1 MVDWRRRRRHTGFNN
16 GGTGTFLYATRWPDR
31 LAAAAPLMGA
41 GHLFF
46 AQSGQDAL
54 LANATRL
61 PMLFIHGD
69 KDEVIAVRATR
80 ETVKAL
86 RKRDPAAPVE
96 EVILPGRGHDV
107 RLRTDDG
114 RTLAFFEKQ
123 QRDPFPRRVTLETR
137 TAGARSYWIAV
148 AEKEGGVA
156 SVEGAIED
164 GHTIRL
170 TTRNVK
176 RVKLLLRREL
186 LPAAG
191 AGPVR
196 VEINGRE
203 AWKGPLADDCALLQE
218 SWRASGDPFLAY
230 GLELTL
236 DITH

>member
-1 MVDWRRRRRHTGFNN
+1 
-16 GGTGTFLYATRWPDR
+16 TFLYSTQWPDR

-46 AQSGQDAL
+46 QQRDQDAL
-54 LANATRL
+54 LANAIRL

-69 KDEVIAVRATR
+69 KDEVIVVRATR

-123 QRDPFPRRVTLETR
+123 RRDPFPRKVTLETR
-137 TAGARSYWIAV
+137 TPGARAYWVAV
-148 AEKEGGVA
+148 ADKEGGVA
-156 SVEGAIED
+156 SVEGAIGD
-164 GHTIRL
+164 DHVVRL

-176 RVKLLLRREL
+176 RVRLLLRREL
-186 LPAAG
+186 LPDGGAA
-191 AGPVR
+191 PWR

-203 AWKGPLADDCALLQE
+203 AWKGTVNDDCALLQE
-218 SWRASGDPFLAY
+218 SWRAALDPFLAY
-230 GLELTL
+230 GMELAL
-236 DITH
+236 DVPR

>member
-1 MVDWRRRRRHTGFNN
+1 
-16 GGTGTFLYATRWPDR
+16 
-31 LAAAAPLMGA
+31 
-41 GHLFF
+41 
-46 AQSGQDAL
+46 
-54 LANATRL
+54 
-61 PMLFIHGD
+61 
-69 KDEVIAVRATR
+69 
-80 ETVKAL
+80 
-86 RKRDPAAPVE
+86 
-96 EVILPGRGHDV
+96 
-107 RLRTDDG
+107 
-114 RTLAFFEKQ
+114 
-123 QRDPFPRRVTLETR
+123 VTLETR